1 MSNNAVSRNALL
13 LFMRGSQPIRRI
25 LMKNGFIALAI
36 WISSGLALADYP
48 EKSIRLVVPFATGGT
63 SEIVARSVASSLST
77 SMGQSV
83 YVDNKPGGAGNIAME
98 EVKRANPDGYTLM
111 LGHVGTLA
119 VNPAL
124 FGKKLPYDPNKDFM
138 PVTLVAK
145 VPNVIAVSEKSPYK
159 TLADLVT
166 DAKKNPA
173 KINYGS
179 AGNGSAG
186 HLAMEYF
193 SSEVG
198 IDLVHVPYKG
208 SGPMLTDLIGGQIQA
223 TFNGLPSLMGQI
235 KGGTL
240 RPLAVGSAE
249 RSKVLP
255 NVPTL
260 SESGYKGFETS
271 QWYGIIVPAGTPQP
285 IIDRLQ
291 REIAKSLKSKE
302 DSKRM
307 LEDGAV
313 LVGDTPA
320 QFTAFIKLEQNR
332 WNKVI
337 EKAKITID

>member
-1 MSNNAVSRNALL
+1 MKKIFITLVATVVSQMA
-13 LFMRGSQPIRRI
+13 F
-25 LMKNGFIALAI
+25 
-36 WISSGLALADYP
+36 ADYP
-48 EKSIRLVVPFATGGT
+48 ERSIRLVVPFATGGT
-63 SEIVARSVASSLST
+63 SEIIARSVASSLTT
-77 SMGQSV
+77 SLGQSV
-83 YVDNKPGGAGNIAME
+83 YVDNKPGAAGNIAME
-98 EVKRANPDGYTLM
+98 EVKRAKPDGYTLM

-124 FGKKLPYDPNKDFM
+124 FGKKLPYDPNTDFA
-138 PVTLVAK
+138 PVTLIAK
-145 VPNVIAVSEKSPYK
+145 VPNVIAVSEKSPNK
-159 TLADLVT
+159 TLAEFVA
-166 DAKKNPA
+166 DAKKNPG

-193 SSEVG
+193 SAEAG

-223 TFNGLPSLMGQI
+223 TFNGLPSLVGQI
-235 KGGTL
+235 KGNAL
-240 RPLAVGSAE
+240 RPLAVGSLE
-249 RSKVLP
+249 RSKTLP
-255 NVPTL
+255 NVPTI

-291 REIAKSLKSKE
+291 KDIAKGLKSKE

-320 QFTAFIKLEQNR
+320 QFGAFIKSEQAR
-332 WNKVI
+332 WAKVV

>member
-1 MSNNAVSRNALL
+1 MRLIKLATLVVSA
-13 LFMRGSQPIRRI
+13 IAI
-25 LMKNGFIALAI
+25 LTNVSPVFAA
-36 WISSGLALADYP
+36 YP
-48 EKSIRLVVPFATGGT
+48 ERSIRLVVPFATGGT
-63 SEIVARSVASSLST
+63 SEIIARSIANSLST
-77 SMGQSV
+77 SLGQSV

-98 EVKRANPDGYTLM
+98 EVKRAKPDGYTLM

-124 FGKKLPYDPNKDFM
+124 FGKKLPYDPNTDFA

-145 VPNVIAVSEKSPYK
+145 VPNVIAVSEKSPNK
-159 TLADLVT
+159 TLADFVA
-166 DAKKNPA
+166 DAKKKPG

-193 SSEVG
+193 SAEAG

-208 SGPMLTDLIGGQIQA
+208 SGPMLTDLIGGQTQA
-223 TFNGLPSLMGQI
+223 TFNGLPSLIGQI
-235 KGGTL
+235 KGSTL

-249 RSKVLP
+249 RSKVIP
-255 NVPTL
+255 NVPTI

-271 QWYGIIVPAGTPQP
+271 QWSGIIVHAGTPQP

-291 REIAKSLKSKE
+291 KEIVKGLRSKE

-307 LEDGAV
+307 LDDGAV

-320 QFTAFIKLEQNR
+320 QFGTFIKAEQAR
-332 WNKVI
+332 WAKVV
-337 EKAKITID
+337 EKAKITSD

>member
-1 MSNNAVSRNALL
+1 MLKYLVTL
-13 LFMRGSQPIRRI
+13 
-25 LMKNGFIALAI
+25 LAI
-36 WISSGLALADYP
+36 LASQISLAAYP
-48 EKSIRLVVPFATGGT
+48 DRSIRLVVPFATGGT
-63 SEIVARSVASSLST
+63 SEIVARSVANSLST
-77 SMGQSV
+77 SLGQSV

-98 EVKRANPDGYTLM
+98 EMKRAKPDGYTLM

-124 FGKKLPYDPNKDFM
+124 FGKKLPYDPNADFA

-145 VPNVIAVSEKSPYK
+145 VPNVIAVSEKSAYK
-159 TLADLVT
+159 TLADLVA
-166 DAKKNPA
+166 DAKKNPG

-193 SSEVG
+193 SAEAG

-223 TFNGLPSLMGQI
+223 TFNGLPSLIGQI
-235 KGGTL
+235 KGGAL

-255 NVPTL
+255 NVPTI

-285 IIDRLQ
+285 IIDKLQ
-291 REIAKSLKSKE
+291 KEIAKGLKSKE

-320 QFTAFIKLEQNR
+320 QFGAFIKAEQNR
-332 WNKVI
+332 WAKVV
-337 EKAKITID
+337 EKAKITVD

>member
-1 MSNNAVSRNALL
+1 MKHFIVALVILVSSNITFAA
-13 LFMRGSQPIRRI
+13 
-25 LMKNGFIALAI
+25 
-36 WISSGLALADYP
+36 YP

-63 SEIVARSVASSLST
+63 SEIIARSVAASLTNSL
-77 SMGQSV
+77 GQSV

-98 EVKRANPDGYTLM
+98 EIKRANHDGYTLM

-124 FGKKLPYDPNKDFM
+124 FGKKLPYDPNKDFA

-166 DAKKNPA
+166 DAKKNPG

-193 SSEVG
+193 SSEAG

-235 KGGTL
+235 KGGAL
-240 RPLAVGSAE
+240 RPLAVGSAD
-249 RSKVLP
+249 RSKVVP

-260 SESGYKGFETS
+260 SELGYKGFETS

-291 REIAKSLKSKE
+291 KEIAKALQSKE
-302 DSKRM
+302 ESKRM
-307 LEDGAV
+307 LDDGAV
-313 LVGDTPA
+313 LIGDTPA
-320 QFTAFIKLEQNR
+320 QFSAFIKTEQNR
-332 WNKVI
+332 WAKVI

>member
-1 MSNNAVSRNALL
+1 VKHFILTLVILVSSNITFAA
-13 LFMRGSQPIRRI
+13 
-25 LMKNGFIALAI
+25 
-36 WISSGLALADYP
+36 YP

-63 SEIVARSVASSLST
+63 SEIIARSVAASLTNSL
-77 SMGQSV
+77 GQSV

-98 EVKRANPDGYTLM
+98 EIKRANPDGYTLM

-124 FGKKLPYDPNKDFM
+124 FGKKLPYDPNKDFA

-166 DAKKNPA
+166 DAKKNPG

-193 SSEVG
+193 SSEAG

-235 KGGTL
+235 KGGAL
-240 RPLAVGSAE
+240 RPLAVGSAD
-249 RSKVLP
+249 RSKVVP

-260 SESGYKGFETS
+260 SELGYKGFETS

-291 REIAKSLKSKE
+291 KEIAKALQSKE
-302 DSKRM
+302 ESKRM
-307 LEDGAV
+307 LDDGAV
-313 LVGDTPA
+313 LIGDTPA
-320 QFTAFIKLEQNR
+320 QFSAFIKTEQNR
-332 WNKVI
+332 WAKVI

>member
-1 MSNNAVSRNALL
+1 MKNIYKLL
-13 LFMRGSQPIRRI
+13 LCLLAAIGSSVVS
-25 LMKNGFIALAI
+25 AA
-36 WISSGLALADYP
+36 YP
-48 EKSIRLVVPFATGGT
+48 ERSIRLVVPFATGGT
-63 SEIVARSVASSLST
+63 SEIVARSVASMLTTSL
-77 SMGQSV
+77 GQSV

-98 EVKRANPDGYTLM
+98 EVKRASPDGYTFM

-124 FGKKLPYDPNKDFM
+124 FGKKLPYDPNKDFA

-145 VPNVIAVSEKSPYK
+145 VPNVIAVSERSQYK
-159 TLADLVT
+159 TLGDLVA
-166 DAKKNPA
+166 DAKKNPG

-193 SSEVG
+193 CSEAG

-235 KGGTL
+235 KGNAL
-240 RPLAVGSAE
+240 RPLAVGSLD

-255 NVPTL
+255 SVPTIA
-260 SESGYKGFETS
+260 ESGYKGFETS

-285 IIDRLQ
+285 IIDKLAQ
-291 REIAKSLKSKE
+291 EIAKGLKSKE
-302 DSKRM
+302 DSKKM

-320 QFTAFIKLEQNR
+320 QFSSFIKSEQRR
-332 WNKVI
+332 WAKVV
-337 EKAKITID
+337 EKAKITVD

>member
-1 MSNNAVSRNALL
+1 V
-13 LFMRGSQPIRRI
+13 
-25 LMKNGFIALAI
+25 KNWFIALAI
-36 WISSGLALADYP
+36 LTASNAVLAAYP
-48 EKSIRLVVPFATGGT
+48 DKSIRLVVPFATGGT

-77 SMGQSV
+77 SLGQSV

-124 FGKKLPYDPNKDFM
+124 FGKKLPYDPNKDFA

-159 TLADLVT
+159 TLADLVA
-166 DAKKNPA
+166 DAKKNPG

-193 SSEVG
+193 SSEAG

-291 REIAKSLKSKE
+291 KEIAKSLKSKE
-302 DSKRM
+302 DSKKM

-313 LVGDTPA
+313 LVGDTPT
-320 QFTAFIKLEQNR
+320 QFGAFIKLEQNR
-332 WNKVI
+332 WAKVV
-337 EKAKITID
+337 EKAKITVD

>member
-1 MSNNAVSRNALL
+1 MRNFLIAFAV
-13 LFMRGSQPIRRI
+13 M
-25 LMKNGFIALAI
+25 
-36 WISSGLALADYP
+36 ISSAAVLADYP

-63 SEIVARSVASSLST
+63 SEIVARSVASGLST
-77 SMGQSV
+77 SLGQSV

-124 FGKKLPYDPNKDFM
+124 FGKKLPYDPNKDFA

-159 TLADLVT
+159 TLADLVA
-166 DAKKNPA
+166 DAKKNPG

-193 SSEVG
+193 SSEAG

-240 RPLAVGSAE
+240 RPLAVGSAD
-249 RSKVLP
+249 RSRVLP

-285 IIDRLQ
+285 IIDKLQ
-291 REIAKSLKSKE
+291 REIAKTLKSKE

-307 LEDGAV
+307 LEDGAI

-320 QFTAFIKLEQNR
+320 QFSAFIKAEQIR
-332 WNKVI
+332 WAKVI

>member
-1 MSNNAVSRNALL
+1 
-13 LFMRGSQPIRRI
+13 
-25 LMKNGFIALAI
+25 MKKIFIALVATVV
-36 WISSGLALADYP
+36 SQMAFADYP
-48 EKSIRLVVPFATGGT
+48 ERSIRLVVPFATGGT
-63 SEIVARSVASSLST
+63 SEIIARSVASSLTT
-77 SMGQSV
+77 SLGQSV
-83 YVDNKPGGAGNIAME
+83 YVENKPGGAGNIAMD
-98 EVKRANPDGYTLM
+98 EVKRAKPDGYTLM

-124 FGKKLPYDPNKDFM
+124 FGKKLPYDPNTDFA
-138 PVTLVAK
+138 PVTLIAK
-145 VPNVIAVSEKSPYK
+145 VPNVIAVSEKSPNK
-159 TLADLVT
+159 TLADFVA
-166 DAKKNPA
+166 DAKKNPG

-193 SSEVG
+193 SAEAG

-208 SGPMLTDLIGGQIQA
+208 SGPMLTDLIAGQIQA
-223 TFNGLPSLMGQI
+223 TFNGLPSLIGQI
-235 KGGTL
+235 KGNTL

-249 RSKVLP
+249 RSKTLP
-255 NVPTL
+255 NVPTI

-291 REIAKSLKSKE
+291 KDIAKGLKSKE

-320 QFTAFIKLEQNR
+320 QFGAFIKSEQAR
-332 WNKVI
+332 WAKVV

>member
-1 MSNNAVSRNALL
+1 
-13 LFMRGSQPIRRI
+13 
-25 LMKNGFIALAI
+25 MKNFIVALVI
-36 WISSGLALADYP
+36 LVSSNVTFAAYP

-63 SEIVARSVASSLST
+63 SEIIARSVAASLTNSL
-77 SMGQSV
+77 GQSV

-98 EVKRANPDGYTLM
+98 EIKRATPDGYTLM

-124 FGKKLPYDPNKDFM
+124 FGKKLPYDPNKDFA

-145 VPNVIAVSEKSPYK
+145 VPNLIAVSEKSPYK

-166 DAKKNPA
+166 DAKKNPG

-193 SSEVG
+193 SSEAG

-235 KGGTL
+235 KGGAL
-240 RPLAVGSAE
+240 RPLAVGSAD
-249 RSKVLP
+249 RSKVVP

-260 SESGYKGFETS
+260 SELGYKGFETS

-291 REIAKSLKSKE
+291 KEIAKALQSKE
-302 DSKRM
+302 ESKRM
-307 LEDGAV
+307 LDDGAI
-313 LVGDTPA
+313 LIGDTPA
-320 QFTAFIKLEQNR
+320 QFSAFIKTEQNR
-332 WNKVI
+332 WAKVI

>member
-1 MSNNAVSRNALL
+1 MVNALKI
-13 LFMRGSQPIRRI
+13 FAAVFT
-25 LMKNGFIALAI
+25 FICSSLAF
-36 WISSGLALADYP
+36 ADYP

-63 SEIVARSVASSLST
+63 SEIIARSVASSLST
-77 SMGQSV
+77 SLGQSV

-98 EVKRANPDGYTLM
+98 EVKRANPDGYTLI

-124 FGKKLPYDPNKDFM
+124 FGKKLPYDPNKDFASI
-138 PVTLVAK
+138 TLVAK
-145 VPNVIAVSEKSPYK
+145 VPNVIAVSEKSNYK
-159 TLADLVT
+159 TLADLVADT
-166 DAKKNPA
+166 KKNPG

-193 SSEVG
+193 SSEAG

-235 KGGTL
+235 KGGAL
-240 RPLAVGSAE
+240 RPLAVGSLE

-255 NVPTL
+255 NVPTIA
-260 SESGYKGFETS
+260 ESGYKGFETS
-271 QWYGIIVPAGTPQP
+271 QWYGIMAPAGTPQP
-285 IIDRLQ
+285 VIDRLQ
-291 REIAKSLKSKE
+291 KEIAKSLKSKE

-307 LEDGAV
+307 LDDGAV
-313 LVGDTPA
+313 LVGDTPV
-320 QFTAFIKLEQNR
+320 QFGAFIKTEQNR
-332 WNKVI
+332 WAKVV
-337 EKAKITID
+337 EKAKITVD

>member
-1 MSNNAVSRNALL
+1 VKHFIVALVILVSSNITFAA
-13 LFMRGSQPIRRI
+13 
-25 LMKNGFIALAI
+25 
-36 WISSGLALADYP
+36 YP

-63 SEIVARSVASSLST
+63 SEIIARSVAASLTNSL
-77 SMGQSV
+77 GQSV

-98 EVKRANPDGYTLM
+98 EIKRATPDGYTLM

-124 FGKKLPYDPNKDFM
+124 FGKKLPYDPNKDFA

-166 DAKKNPA
+166 DAKKNPG

-193 SSEVG
+193 SSEAG

-235 KGGTL
+235 KGGAL
-240 RPLAVGSAE
+240 RPLAVGSAD
-249 RSKVLP
+249 RSKVVP

-260 SESGYKGFETS
+260 SELGYKGFETS

-291 REIAKSLKSKE
+291 KEIAKALQSKE
-302 DSKRM
+302 ESKRM
-307 LEDGAV
+307 LDDGAV
-313 LVGDTPA
+313 LIGDTPA
-320 QFTAFIKLEQNR
+320 QFSAFIKTEQNR
-332 WNKVI
+332 WAKVI

>member
-1 MSNNAVSRNALL
+1 VKHFIVALVILVSSNVTFAA
-13 LFMRGSQPIRRI
+13 
-25 LMKNGFIALAI
+25 
-36 WISSGLALADYP
+36 YP

-63 SEIVARSVASSLST
+63 SEIIARSVAASLTNSL
-77 SMGQSV
+77 GQSV

-98 EVKRANPDGYTLM
+98 EIKRANPDGYTLM

-124 FGKKLPYDPNKDFM
+124 FGKKLPYDPNKDFA

-166 DAKKNPA
+166 DAKKNPG

-193 SSEVG
+193 SSEAG

-235 KGGTL
+235 KGGAL
-240 RPLAVGSAE
+240 RPLAVGSAD
-249 RSKVLP
+249 RSKVVP

-260 SESGYKGFETS
+260 SELGYKGFETS

-291 REIAKSLKSKE
+291 KEIAKALQSKE
-302 DSKRM
+302 ESKRM
-307 LEDGAV
+307 LDDGAV
-313 LVGDTPA
+313 LIGDTPA
-320 QFTAFIKLEQNR
+320 QFSAFIKTEQNR
-332 WNKVI
+332 WAKVI

>member
-1 MSNNAVSRNALL
+1 MKHFIVALVILVSSNVTFAA
-13 LFMRGSQPIRRI
+13 
-25 LMKNGFIALAI
+25 
-36 WISSGLALADYP
+36 YP

-63 SEIVARSVASSLST
+63 SEIIARSVAASLTNSL
-77 SMGQSV
+77 GQSV
-83 YVDNKPGGAGNIAME
+83 YVDNKSGGAGNIAME
-98 EVKRANPDGYTLM
+98 EIKRANPDGYTLM

-124 FGKKLPYDPNKDFM
+124 FGKKLPYDPNKDFA

-166 DAKKNPA
+166 DAKKNPG

-193 SSEVG
+193 SSEAG

-235 KGGTL
+235 KGGAL
-240 RPLAVGSAE
+240 RPLAVGSAD
-249 RSKVLP
+249 RSKVVP

-260 SESGYKGFETS
+260 SELGYKGFETS

-291 REIAKSLKSKE
+291 KEIAKALQSKE
-302 DSKRM
+302 ESKRM
-307 LEDGAV
+307 LDDGAV
-313 LVGDTPA
+313 LIGDTPA
-320 QFTAFIKLEQNR
+320 QFSAFIKTEQNR
-332 WNKVI
+332 WAKVI

>member
-1 MSNNAVSRNALL
+1 MRLIKLATLVVSA
-13 LFMRGSQPIRRI
+13 IAI
-25 LMKNGFIALAI
+25 LTNVSPVFAA
-36 WISSGLALADYP
+36 YP
-48 EKSIRLVVPFATGGT
+48 ERSIRLVVPFATGGT
-63 SEIVARSVASSLST
+63 SEIIARSIANSLST
-77 SMGQSV
+77 SLGQSV

-98 EVKRANPDGYTLM
+98 EVKRAKPDGYTLM

-124 FGKKLPYDPNKDFM
+124 FGKKLPYDPNTDFA

-145 VPNVIAVSEKSPYK
+145 VPNVIAVSEKSPNK
-159 TLADLVT
+159 TLADFVA
-166 DAKKNPA
+166 DAKKKPG

-193 SSEVG
+193 SAEAG

-208 SGPMLTDLIGGQIQA
+208 SGPMLTDLIGGQTQA
-223 TFNGLPSLMGQI
+223 TFNGLPSLIGQI
-235 KGGTL
+235 KGSTL

-249 RSKVLP
+249 RSKVIP
-255 NVPTL
+255 NVPTI

-271 QWYGIIVPAGTPQP
+271 QWYGIIVHAGTPQP

-291 REIAKSLKSKE
+291 KEIVKGLRSKE

-307 LEDGAV
+307 LDDGAV

-320 QFTAFIKLEQNR
+320 QFGTFIKAEQAR
-332 WNKVI
+332 WAKVV

>member
-1 MSNNAVSRNALL
+1 VKHFIVTLVILVSSNITFAA
-13 LFMRGSQPIRRI
+13 
-25 LMKNGFIALAI
+25 
-36 WISSGLALADYP
+36 YP

-63 SEIVARSVASSLST
+63 SEIIARSVAASLTNSL
-77 SMGQSV
+77 GQSV

-98 EVKRANPDGYTLM
+98 EIKRANPDGYTLM

-124 FGKKLPYDPNKDFM
+124 FGKKLPYDPNKDFA

-166 DAKKNPA
+166 DAKKNPG

-193 SSEVG
+193 SSEAG

-235 KGGTL
+235 KGGAL
-240 RPLAVGSAE
+240 RPLAVGSAD
-249 RSKVLP
+249 RSKVVP

-260 SESGYKGFETS
+260 SELGYKGFETS

-291 REIAKSLKSKE
+291 KEIAKALQSKE
-302 DSKRM
+302 ESKRM
-307 LEDGAV
+307 LDDGAV
-313 LVGDTPA
+313 LIGDTPA
-320 QFTAFIKLEQNR
+320 QFSAFIKTEQNR
-332 WNKVI
+332 WAKVI

>member
-1 MSNNAVSRNALL
+1 VKHFIVALVILVSSNITFAA
-13 LFMRGSQPIRRI
+13 
-25 LMKNGFIALAI
+25 
-36 WISSGLALADYP
+36 YP

-63 SEIVARSVASSLST
+63 SEIIARSVAASLTNSL
-77 SMGQSV
+77 GQSV

-98 EVKRANPDGYTLM
+98 EIKRANPDGYTLM

-124 FGKKLPYDPNKDFM
+124 FGKKLPYDPNKDFA

-166 DAKKNPA
+166 DAKKNPG

-193 SSEVG
+193 SSESG

-235 KGGTL
+235 KGGAL
-240 RPLAVGSAE
+240 RPLAVGSAD
-249 RSKVLP
+249 RSKVVP

-260 SESGYKGFETS
+260 SELGYKGFETS

-291 REIAKSLKSKE
+291 KEIAKALQSKE
-302 DSKRM
+302 ESKRM
-307 LEDGAV
+307 LDDGAV
-313 LVGDTPA
+313 LIGDTPA
-320 QFTAFIKLEQNR
+320 QFSAFIKAEQNR
-332 WNKVI
+332 WAKVI

>member
-1 MSNNAVSRNALL
+1 VKHFIVALVILVSSNITFAA
-13 LFMRGSQPIRRI
+13 
-25 LMKNGFIALAI
+25 
-36 WISSGLALADYP
+36 YP

-63 SEIVARSVASSLST
+63 SEIIARSVAASLTNSL
-77 SMGQSV
+77 GQSV

-98 EVKRANPDGYTLM
+98 EIKRANPDGYTLM

-124 FGKKLPYDPNKDFM
+124 FGKKLPYDPNKDFA

-166 DAKKNPA
+166 DAKKNPG

-193 SSEVG
+193 SSESG

-235 KGGTL
+235 KGGAL
-240 RPLAVGSAE
+240 RPLAVGSAD
-249 RSKVLP
+249 RSKVVP

-260 SESGYKGFETS
+260 SELGYKGFETS

-291 REIAKSLKSKE
+291 KEIAKALQSKE
-302 DSKRM
+302 ESKRM
-307 LEDGAV
+307 LDDGAV
-313 LVGDTPA
+313 LIGDTPA
-320 QFTAFIKLEQNR
+320 QFSAFIKTEQNR
-332 WNKVI
+332 WAKVI

>member
-1 MSNNAVSRNALL
+1 
-13 LFMRGSQPIRRI
+13 
-25 LMKNGFIALAI
+25 MKNFIVALVI
-36 WISSGLALADYP
+36 LVSSNITFAAYP

-63 SEIVARSVASSLST
+63 SEIIARSVAASLTNSL
-77 SMGQSV
+77 GQSV

-98 EVKRANPDGYTLM
+98 EIKRANPDGYTLM

-124 FGKKLPYDPNKDFM
+124 FGKKLPYDPNKDFA

-166 DAKKNPA
+166 DAKKNPG

-193 SSEVG
+193 SSEAG

-235 KGGTL
+235 KGGAL
-240 RPLAVGSAE
+240 RPLAVGSAD
-249 RSKVLP
+249 RSKVVP

-260 SESGYKGFETS
+260 SELGYKGFETS

-291 REIAKSLKSKE
+291 KEIAKALQSKE
-302 DSKRM
+302 ESKRM
-307 LEDGAV
+307 LDDGAV
-313 LVGDTPA
+313 LIGDTPA
-320 QFTAFIKLEQNR
+320 QFSAFIKTEQNR
-332 WNKVI
+332 WAKVI

>member
-1 MSNNAVSRNALL
+1 
-13 LFMRGSQPIRRI
+13 
-25 LMKNGFIALAI
+25 MKNFIVALVI
-36 WISSGLALADYP
+36 LVSSNVTFAAYP
-48 EKSIRLVVPFATGGT
+48 EKTIRLVVPFATGGT
-63 SEIVARSVASSLST
+63 SEIIARSVAASLTNSL
-77 SMGQSV
+77 GQSV

-98 EVKRANPDGYTLM
+98 EIKRANHDGYTLM

-124 FGKKLPYDPNKDFM
+124 FGKKLPYDPNKDFA

-166 DAKKNPA
+166 DAKKNPG

-193 SSEVG
+193 SSEAG

-235 KGGTL
+235 KGGAL
-240 RPLAVGSAE
+240 RPLAVGSAD
-249 RSKVLP
+249 RSKVVP

-260 SESGYKGFETS
+260 SELGYKGFETS

-291 REIAKSLKSKE
+291 KEIAKALQSKE
-302 DSKRM
+302 ESKRM
-307 LEDGAV
+307 LDDGAV
-313 LVGDTPA
+313 LIGDTPA
-320 QFTAFIKLEQNR
+320 QFSAFIKTEQNR
-332 WNKVI
+332 WAKVI

>member
-1 MSNNAVSRNALL
+1 MAE
-13 LFMRGSQPIRRI
+13 
-25 LMKNGFIALAI
+25 
-36 WISSGLALADYP
+36 YP

-63 SEIVARSVASSLST
+63 SEIIARSVASSLST
-77 SMGQSV
+77 SLGQSV

-98 EVKRANPDGYTLM
+98 EVKRANPDGYTLI

-124 FGKKLPYDPNKDFM
+124 FGKKLPYDPNKDFA
-138 PVTLVAK
+138 PITLVAK
-145 VPNVIAVSEKSPYK
+145 VPNVIAVSEKSNIK
-159 TLADLVT
+159 TLSDLVI
-166 DAKKNPA
+166 DAKKNPG

-193 SSEVG
+193 SSDAG

-255 NVPTL
+255 NVPTIA
-260 SESGYKGFETS
+260 ESGYKGFETS
-271 QWYGIIVPAGTPQP
+271 QWYGIIAPAGTPQP
-285 IIDRLQ
+285 VIDKLQ
-291 REIAKSLKSKE
+291 REIAKSLKTKE
-302 DSKRM
+302 GSQKM

-320 QFTAFIKLEQNR
+320 QFAAFIKAEQTR
-332 WNKVI
+332 WAKVV
-337 EKAKITID
+337 EKAKIQVD